1 MSSDPPG
8 LGRPSSDPGRPDFLP
23 PGTTPAP
30 GSFPGSGEPGAAA
43 ASGSPYDPPAEP
55 APGPAPSWAPQ
66 HPTQQYPTYPQQ
78 PAASA
83 PGRRRL
89 PKTAAFALVA
99 LVVLGAL
106 WAIARIGY
114 VMVATPDEPEPLR
127 PVPVRTV
134 PTTAPRTLQPLER
147 PSVAPAP
154 SRAPSTA
161 WSTPNPREARA
172 GWQVVSSTREEV
184 SYEVPDT
191 PDWDPR
197 PSLIVGYEANKSVL
211 VIANTVSRY
220 RYGACEVA
228 TDDRGYVGLQ
238 RSVEALGTPEAA
250 AVVLA
255 TRWAQA
261 RDTEE
266 DGTVH
271 DVAPPDPRTIRGVG
285 GTDIAVA
292 SATFTPRVALTTRDC
307 KAPAMRVT
315 AAVLSHNGR
324 HYPMVIVS
332 DQGVPDA
339 LPIEVEDAI
348 IATLM
353 PAE

>member
-1 MSSDPPG
+1 MSGDPSG
-8 LGRPSSDPGRPDFLP
+8 LGRPGFLP
-23 PGTTPAP
+23 PGAAPAP
-30 GSFPGSGEPGAAA
+30 GSFPGSGEPGAAP
-43 ASGSPYDPPAEP
+43 ASGSPAGPAYGPPPEP
-55 APGPAPSWAPQ
+55 ASGPAPSWAPQ
-66 HPTQQYPTYPQQ
+66 YPTQQYPSYPQQQ

-83 PGRRRL
+83 TGRRPL
-89 PKTAAFALVA
+89 PKKVTFALVA
-99 LVVLGAL
+99 LVVLAAL
-106 WAIARIGY
+106 WVIPRIGY
-114 VMVATPDEPEPLR
+114 VVVAVPEEPEPLR

-134 PTTAPRTLQPLER
+134 PTVAPRTLQPVER

-161 WSTPNPREARA
+161 WSTPNPRPARA

-191 PDWDPR
+191 LDWDPR
-197 PSLIVGYEANKSVL
+197 PGLVVGYEANKSVL

-220 RYGACEVA
+220 RHGACEVA

-292 SATFTPRVALTTRDC
+292 SVTFTPRVALTTRDC
-307 KAPAMRVT
+307 KAPAMRFT
-315 AAVLSHNGR
+315 AAVLSQNGR

-353 PAE
+353 PAG